1 MAKKV
6 KLLEQSTVV
15 TNVDVGQMD
24 LLVIFTRHNKVVMKN
39 TGFKTIRNYFIY
51 MTI

>member
-6 KLLEQSTVV
+6 TLFEQSTVL
-15 TNVDVGQMD
+15 TNVDLGQMD
-24 LLVIFTRHNKVVMKN
+24 LLVIFTRHNKVVMNN
-39 TGFKTIRNYFIY
+39 TGFIINRSYFIF